1 VVWEV
6 VNKMSIEKL
15 KKGVLGFFIVLTFFI
30 GVFKYT
36 FIKAGT
42 LANPEN
48 SDYVGIPPFMV
59 DQDQLLPNLIVIFD
73 NSSYMGRPAYCKPE
87 GATEA
92 QLNDENTVNAFNPN
106 YKYVGLFDNNAYYVY
121 QNPPGVGGKTRWRAV
136 GPIKNEDGTY
146 NPKPEDIVSERETLI
161 YLPGNL
167 LNWAVMSK
175 WDVLKAVTVG
185 GNVTNLG
192 RGNDSEA
199 TGESN
204 VSWTAKAN
212 WTDPKTGITYLYT
225 FYVSPQRGQNQPT
238 SFNVKVG
245 GAITMKKPTTQF
257 AKKVKD
263 TNLTSKIIDSINVS
277 TAFAAQP
284 STPIITSFTPT
295 TGPVG
300 TQVTIYGSNFGNSQG
315 KVEFSDGFGVWIK
328 ATISSWAPN
337 GKQIVCFV
345 PVGARTGPIK
355 VTTAADASTISSS
368 NFIVQILPVITSISP
383 TQGFQGTQVT
393 LTGTDFG
400 SSGTITLEE
409 GTNVYTVGVGDIFT
423 YTDTSITFKIP
434 AGIPTD
440 KTYNVFVTNSNG
452 KSNGIPFTVL
462 ATTTAP
468 VIYKIVPASAYNGS
482 TVTINGINFATR
494 VVDDDFVVFKNTR
507 TNTEYTA
514 DSVTTWTN
522 TQIVADVPS
531 TAPPGDYVV
540 YVIRHKKSTPVKSN
554 EYPFTILQPAT
565 YGPFDVSVY
574 TPYNPWGVI
583 QELYMND
590 YDQAEP
596 SWKEDVPIPGF
607 ITFDGL
613 VKCLGTSVT
622 PSHFLNQM
630 RKVNLRT
637 TTPPEARPFWAIDA
651 AIKYYKN
658 TATLGCGDPLTSTG
672 WCRKNFIL
680 FVGSGKSDTGD
691 LDKNTTLNSIL
702 TSHTQDIR
710 SDIQNVQTIT
720 YYAVSVSE
728 RDPLRQNLKDVSSYG
743 GFTDLNSNSQLDTGE
758 DKTKNKKD
766 INNNVIPDTYFEP
779 IGDTGN
785 DLGQQIKDAVSDIL
799 KRATSGTAVSV
810 LATSAEGEG
819 ALFQAFF
826 RPIHF
831 EADHSVSWLGYLQG
845 LFIDPYGNIRAD
857 TDGDKKLKLAI
868 DDIVHLSFDSATG
881 DTVAQLFRDQNG
893 DGKPDTSLPYRTIP
907 LADLPTLWEA
917 GKKLAEMYPNDRNI
931 FTTIDGTEN
940 GRLNFIP
947 SNASALMNLLKAPS
961 VDIAE
966 DYINF
971 IRGFDLSIKG
981 YRDKRVTINN
991 AVRVWK
997 LADIVYSTPT
1007 VVSVPSENYDLI
1019 YGDRSYF
1026 EFYNAYKNR
1035 KAVIYVG
1042 SNDGLLHAFSAGK
1055 FVQGDDGTG
1064 TTGYFIDP
1072 DNDMGKEL
1080 WAFIPRSFLP
1090 HIQWQ
1095 TDKNYKHIFGID
1107 LKVKVV
1113 DVQITKNGS
1122 KQWATVL
1129 IGGMRLGGGPIQVGT
1144 EVIYP
1149 SYFALDVTD
1158 PDNPQIL
1165 WEFSHPDLGL
1175 TLSYPAVVKKGNK
1188 WYAIFGSGPFHD
1200 ANDGNFE
1207 NSLYHDANGY
1217 RAKSNRTAKFFIV
1230 DIDNKSAWQQN
1241 VNFWIKD
1248 TGITNAFMGNPVS
1261 LDVDLVVDSTR
1272 GFESD
1277 VVYCGLVQGL
1287 YITQQTGSFVRMLLN
1302 NDDPGQWSIA
1312 KIFQTS
1318 GYRPLLYAPTVS
1330 IRGDDLWI
1338 YIASGRFLHM
1348 LDRTLNINTQ
1358 KLYGFKD
1365 PCYNGAIQSTCNTV
1379 VTENDLADV
1388 SNVVVKIDGT
1398 VSGTGAS
1405 TNNATNFDALKTA
1418 VDSKRGWMVNLT
1430 SMERGV
1436 AKPALIGDVVLFTT
1450 YIPTTDVCSAGGSG
1464 YLYALYSLTGTAYIK
1479 PIIGYNTSTN
1489 EIYKKMTMGTGTPSS
1504 ISIHMGRE
1512 KGGRAYI
1519 QQSTGAIMNVEFQ
1532 TAAKAKS
1539 GYVLWME
1546 KW

>member
-1 VVWEV
+1 
-6 VNKMSIEKL
+6 MSIQNL
-15 KKGVLGFFIVLTFFI
+15 RKGLIGLFIVLIFFL

-36 FIKAGT
+36 SIKAGT
-42 LANPEN
+42 LADPEN
-48 SDYVGIPPFMV
+48 SDYVGTPPFMV
-59 DQDQLLPNLIVIFD
+59 DQDQLLPNLIVIMD

-87 GATEA
+87 GATQT
-92 QLNDENTVNAFNPN
+92 QLDSEDDKDMNAFNPN
-106 YKYVGLFDNNAYYVY
+106 YKYVGLYDNNAYYIY
-121 QNPPGVGGKTRWRAV
+121 QNPPGVGGKKRWSVV
-136 GPIKNEDGTY
+136 GNIKNPDGSY
-146 NPKPEDIVSERETLI
+146 NPKPADTGSLIV
-161 YLPGNL
+161 LPGNL

-192 RGNDSEA
+192 SGNKSEA

-204 VSWTAKAN
+204 VSWVAKAD
-212 WTDPKTGITYLYT
+212 WKDPATGITYNYT
-225 FYVSPQRGQNQPT
+225 FYVSPPKGQNQPT

-245 GAITMKKPTTQF
+245 GAITMKKPNTQF

-263 TNLTSKIIDSINVS
+263 NNLTSNIIDSLKVS
-277 TAFAAQP
+277 TAFAASP
-284 STPIITSFTPT
+284 STPTITSFTPT
-295 TGPVG
+295 SGPVG
-300 TQVTIYGSNFGNSQG
+300 TQVTISGSIFGNSQG
-315 KVEFSDGFGVWIK
+315 SVYFSDGSGGFVS
-328 ATISSWAPN
+328 ASISSWASN
-337 GKQIVCFV
+337 GKQIVCIV
-345 PVGARTGPIK
+345 PVGAKTGTIT
-355 VTTAADASTISSS
+355 VTTAAGTSTTSSS
-368 NFIVQILPVITSISP
+368 NFTVQILPVISSISP
-383 TQGFQGTQVT
+383 TQGFVGTQVI

-400 SSGTITLEE
+400 SSGTITLED
-409 GTNVYTVGVGDIFT
+409 GTNVYTVSDGDIFT
-423 YTDTSITFKIP
+423 YTNTSITFKIP

-462 ATTTAP
+462 ATSTNP
-468 VIYKIVPASAYNGS
+468 VIYEIVPASAYNGS
-482 TVTINGINFATR
+482 AITINGINFATR
-494 VVDDDFVVFKNTR
+494 VIDDDFVVFKNTK

-514 DSVTTWTN
+514 DSVSSWTN
-522 TQIVADVPS
+522 TQIVATVPS
-531 TAPPGDYVV
+531 TAPAGNYVV
-540 YVIRHKKSTPVKSN
+540 YVIRQKKTTPIKSN

-596 SWKEDVPIPGF
+596 SWKTDVPIPGF
-607 ITFDGL
+607 MTFDDDL
-613 VKCLGTSVT
+613 IKCLGTSVT
-622 PSHFLNQM
+622 PSQFLNKM
-630 RKVNLRT
+630 RNVRLRT
-637 TTPPEARPFWAIDA
+637 NTTPEARPFWAIDA

-680 FVGSGKSDTGD
+680 FVGSGKTDTGD
-691 LDKNTTLNSIL
+691 LDKTSTLNAIF

-728 RDPLRQNLKDVSSYG
+728 RDGLRQNLKDISSYG

-758 DKTKNKKD
+758 DVTKKKKD
-766 INNNVIPDTYFEP
+766 INNVTIPDTYFEP
-779 IGDTGN
+779 IGETGN

-831 EADHSVSWLGYLQG
+831 ESDHSVSWLGYLQG

-868 DDIVHLSFDSATG
+868 DDIVHLSFDPATG
-881 DTVAQLFRDQNG
+881 DTVAQLFRDANG
-893 DGKPDTSLPYRTIP
+893 DGKPDTTSPYKTIP

-917 GKKLAEMYPNDRNI
+917 GKKLAETHPDDRTI
-931 FTTIDGTEN
+931 FTTTDGTQT
-940 GRLNFIP
+940 GKVSFTS
-947 SNASALMNLLKAPS
+947 SNASTLQTLLNAPS
-961 VDIAE
+961 VDIAQ

-971 IRGFDLSIKG
+971 VRGFDLSNKG
-981 YRDKRVTINN
+981 YRDKRITINGSE
-991 AVRVWK
+991 RVWK

-1007 VVSVPSENYDLI
+1007 VVSIPSENYDLI
-1019 YGDRSYF
+1019 YGDKSYF
-1026 EFYNAYKNR
+1026 NFFNANKSR

-1055 FVQGDDGTG
+1055 FNQGDDGTG
-1064 TTGYFIDP
+1064 TSGYFTDP

-1095 TDKNYKHIFGID
+1095 TDKNYKHIYGID
-1107 LKVKVV
+1107 LKVKIA
-1113 DVQITKNGS
+1113 DVQITKNGT

-1144 EVIYP
+1144 ETINP
-1149 SYFALDVTD
+1149 SYFAIDVTNPAD
-1158 PDNPQIL
+1158 PQIL

-1188 WYAIFGSGPFHD
+1188 WYAVFGSGPFHD
-1200 ANDGNFE
+1200 DGNFV

-1217 RAKSNRTAKFFIV
+1217 RAKSNKTAKFFIV
-1230 DIDNKSAWQQN
+1230 DIDNKSAWQEN
-1241 VNFWIKD
+1241 TNFWIKN

-1261 LDVDLVVDSTR
+1261 LDVDLVVDSTK

-1277 VVYCGLVQGL
+1277 VVYCGVVQGL
-1287 YITQQTGSFVRMLLN
+1287 YIQQQTGAVVRMLLN

-1318 GYRPLLYAPTVS
+1318 GYRPLLYPPAVS
-1330 IRGDDLWI
+1330 VRGNDLWI

-1348 LDRTLNINTQ
+1348 YDKTLSIDTQ

-1365 PCYNGAIQSTCNTV
+1365 PCFNGALQSTCTTTI
-1379 VTENDLADV
+1379 TENDLADV
-1388 SNVVVKIDGT
+1388 SSVVVKIDGT
-1398 VSGTGAS
+1398 VSGTGAT
-1405 TNNATNFDALKTA
+1405 TNNATNYEALKNA
-1418 VDSKRGWMVNLT
+1418 VNAKKGWMANLT
-1430 SMERGV
+1430 TSAERGV
-1436 AKPALIGDVVLFTT
+1436 AKPALVGDVVLYTT
-1450 YIPTTDVCSAGGSG
+1450 YIPTTDVCSSGGSG
-1464 YLYALYSLTGTAYIK
+1464 YLYALYSLTGTAYNK
-1479 PIIGYNTSTN
+1479 PIIGYNTATS
-1489 EIYKKMTMGTGTPSS
+1489 EIYKKTTMGTGTPSS

-1532 TAAKAKS
+1532 TAARAKS
-1539 GYVLWME
+1539 GYILWRE